1 MRKRLLALLLLVPI
15 LVISIISCEGDAL
28 AGLSDLMRKMGSN
41 ALIES
46 GLVKVDTSHGER
58 IGEALSGLKDLDE
71 DGYKAVVQDIKED
84 ITKALSSPEKKEA
97 LKEKMQ
103 EEVDKDDIPQKVKD
117 LLDGLKEEG
126 DGEDDFDFE
135 IETQGDLIAAI
146 LVAEL
151 FEKVEEFT
159 GDGED
164 GFDWEEMTDEEREE
178 AMGLISEALEVLEII
193 ETISPTNAV
202 GINEL
207 LEAFGVSSMRTSRGD
222 GEGLTGELE
231 AIIEMLIDSIGT
243 TDEGEINRKN
253 LSSMITNYGLMR
265 KTYEKLAPKLKG
277 SNQELEVNDAL
288 NYLLSV
294 FFTEANKLFK
304 DAPDDKKFAD
314 LIDAYLVRGHEGNYE
329 DFGETLSGAGELMDI
344 LSDGE
349 STVYKTFH
357 DILAAVP
364 GSDWIESFI
373 EDLFK

>member
-1 MRKRLLALLLLVPI
+1 
-15 LVISIISCEGDAL
+15 
-28 AGLSDLMRKMGSN
+28 
-41 ALIES
+41 
-46 GLVKVDTSHGER
+46 LVKVDTSHGER

-71 DGYKAVVQDIKED
+71 DDYKAAVQDIKED
-84 ITKALSSPEKKEA
+84 IAKALSSPEKKEA
-97 LKEKMQ
+97 LKEKLNKPR
-103 EEVDKDDIPQKVKD
+103 ENEIPDKVDKVLDDLGTELGIDFEMETEGD
-117 LLDGLKEEG
+117 LL
-126 DGEDDFDFE
+126 
-135 IETQGDLIAAI
+135 AAI
-146 LVAEL
+146 LMVEL

-344 LSDGE
+344 LSNENG
-349 STVYKTFH
+349 TVYKTFH
-357 DILAAVP
+357 SILDAVP

>member
-1 MRKRLLALLLLVPI
+1 
-15 LVISIISCEGDAL
+15 
-28 AGLSDLMRKMGSN
+28 
-41 ALIES
+41 
-46 GLVKVDTSHGER
+46 
-58 IGEALSGLKDLDE
+58 
-71 DGYKAVVQDIKED
+71 
-84 ITKALSSPEKKEA
+84 
-97 LKEKMQ
+97 
-103 EEVDKDDIPQKVKD
+103 
-117 LLDGLKEEG
+117 
-126 DGEDDFDFE
+126 
-135 IETQGDLIAAI
+135 
-146 LVAEL
+146 
-151 FEKVEEFT
+151 
-159 GDGED
+159 
-164 GFDWEEMTDEEREE
+164 MTDEEREE

-207 LEAFGVSSMRTSRGD
+207 LKAFDVSSMRTSRGD
-222 GEGLTGELE
+222 GEGLTDELE
-231 AIIEMLIDSIGT
+231 AIIGMLIDSIGT
-243 TDEGEINRKN
+243 TDEGKINGKN
-253 LSSMITNYGLMR
+253 LNSMITNYGLMR

-304 DAPDDKKFAD
+304 SNNLSFADFIDTYLGPDDNYDDFE
-314 LIDAYLVRGHEGNYE
+314 DA
-329 DFGETLSGAGELMDI
+329 LSGAGELMNI

>member
-1 MRKRLLALLLLVPI
+1 VPI

-28 AGLSDLMRKMGSN
+28 AGLSDLMGKMGNN
-41 ALIES
+41 ALIKS

-193 ETISPTNAV
+193 ETISPTNAA